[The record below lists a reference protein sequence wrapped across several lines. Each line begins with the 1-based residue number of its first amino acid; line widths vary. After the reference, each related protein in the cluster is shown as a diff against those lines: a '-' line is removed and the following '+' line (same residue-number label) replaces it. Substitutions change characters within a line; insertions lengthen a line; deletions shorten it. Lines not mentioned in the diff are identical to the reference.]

1 MDYCRPRTLDDALRV
16 LAAAG
21 TPSTVIAGGT
31 DLLVDI
37 KFRGFQPAGLV
48 NINALDDLRYVR
60 EGPDGGILI
69 GALTHVQAL
78 ALDPLI
84 AERAAAIADA
94 ARTFAS
100 RQVRNLATIGGSLGR
115 ATPAGDLLPPLLVL
129 DATAVL
135 RSAAAGREVP
145 LAEFFLGPRRTV
157 LGPGELITEIRIPA
171 AAPGSGS
178 SYARMSY
185 RDVLDLAIVGVAS
198 SLTLDAGGRVA
209 GARVALGA
217 VAPRPI
223 RAPRTEALLE
233 GRPITDELIAEAG
246 AIAASEAT
254 PISDQ
259 RASAEYR
266 TLMTAVLT
274 RRSLRAAA
282 AAAAARGSGAT
293 APPAGEHH
301 DGGNGR

>member
-1 MDYCRPRTLDDALRV
+1 VDYCRPATVDEALSV
-16 LAAAG
+16 LASGGGAA
-21 TPSTVIAGGT
+21 TVIAGGT

-48 NINALDDLRYVR
+48 NVNALDELRFVR
-60 EGPDGGILI
+60 EDPNGIRI
-69 GALTHVQAL
+69 GALTSVQSL
-78 ALDPLI
+78 ADAPLVE
-84 AERAAAIADA
+84 ARCTAVSDA
-94 ARTFAS
+94 ARRFAS

-129 DATAVL
+129 DASVRIA
-135 RSAAAGREVP
+135 REGSEREVA
-145 LAEFFLGPRRTV
+145 LADFFLGPRRTI
-157 LGPGELITEIRIPA
+157 LQPGELITEIRIPT
-171 AAPGSGS
+171 PPPRSGS

-198 SLTLDAGGRVA
+198 CLTLDADGRIER
-209 GARVALGA
+209 ARVALGA

-233 GRPITDELIAEAG
+233 GRLLTDELVEAAG
-246 AIAASEAT
+246 EVAAGEAT

-282 AAAAARGSGAT
+282 GAAAQPR
-293 APPAGEHH
+293 PQHQP
-301 DGGNGR
+301 GGNGR